1 MSSTSSGGRI
11 LRELRAYLTVSLM
24 NLAARVDAEAFVAC
38 CEAVGIAVDLERRGR
53 HAYDPDARRN

>member
-1 MSSTSSGGRI
+1 MTQV
-11 LRELRAYLTVSLM
+11 LRELRAYLTVQLM

-38 CEAVGIAVDLERRGR
+38 CEAVGLALDLERRER